1 MLSDRNLC
9 PEEDRT
15 GRGRGRETDEGR
27 PVALSWGMEKG
38 QSEEGTVTAEANA
51 EKEPATPR
59 PGGEGR
65 RQGEQQRGAEGG
77 SPAVTAL
84 APCASASPLGNEG
97 MKCALGLLPPPPQD
111 PSQPR

>member
-38 QSEEGTVTAEANA
+38 QSEEGKVTAEANA

-59 PGGEGR
+59 PRGEGR
-65 RQGEQQRGAEGG
+65 RQAEQQRGAEGG

-84 APCASASPLGNEG
+84 GPHV
-97 MKCALGLLPPPPQD
+97 PPPP
-111 PSQPR
+111 RWGTRG